1 MRNKSKGLD
10 LIETVPEELWLEV
23 CDTVQEAVIKTISQ
37 KKKCK
42 KAKWLSEE
50 ALQIV
55 VKRSKVK
62 GKGEKERYQELNCH
76 LKATL
81 ARELILGLLPV
92 KSSIHCLLPPY
103 TKMQSPS
110 ALKITLQEELW

>member
-1 MRNKSKGLD
+1 M
-10 LIETVPEELWLEV
+10 TM
-23 CDTVQEAVIKTISQ
+23 
-37 KKKCK
+37 
-42 KAKWLSEE
+42 
-50 ALQIV
+50 
-55 VKRSKVK
+55 
-62 GKGEKERYQELNCH
+62 YQELNCH